1 MKKFTLLPLLL
12 VVGLYAHIARA
23 QFSLDG
29 QLLQRAEYRHG
40 FGRLL
45 SGGEEP
51 AMFIGQRAR
60 LQAQYKTDQFTFFLS
75 AQDVRTWG
83 SSPQLKLTDPFLSV
97 HEAWAETKLGTNLNL
112 KLGRQ
117 ELNYDNF
124 RFLGNLDWALQARSH
139 DFALAKYEK
148 EKMKLHVGAGYNQE
162 GERLSGNLF
171 TMPNQY
177 KVAQFVRYENIFG
190 DFSLSALFWNN
201 GLQYTLLDPVTGQVM
216 QKGIR
221 YRQTLGL
228 PTLRY
233 QLGSTTLSGF
243 YYRQLG
249 KDVVGRKVNASNVSL
264 NLSQLVTLDAEKGKS
279 LRFTAGY
286 EVLSGTEVVNGAIG
300 ELENVNRS
308 YSPLFGTNH
317 MHNGYMD
324 YFYVGGRHENS
335 AGLQDFF
342 LRARHDLN
350 TKLFFSLNGH
360 YFRTD
365 AQVFDNLEKVSR
377 NLGYEVDL
385 TLGYI
390 LNEAVSIQGGYSQMF
405 AAEGIKHLQ
414 NVQQQASVQNWGYVM
429 MIYRPTMK
437 NRFVGL
443 LF

>member
-1 MKKFTLLPLLL
+1 MKKVTLLALFLLT
-12 VVGLYAHIARA
+12 GLSQAAQA

-40 FGRLL
+40 FGRLI
-45 SGGEEP
+45 SQSEDP

-60 LQAQYKTDQFTFFLS
+60 LQAQYKMDAFTFS
-75 AQDVRTWG
+75 VSVQDVRTWG
-83 SSPQLKLTDPFLSV
+83 NTPQLKLTDPFLSV
-97 HEAWAETKLGTNLNL
+97 HEAWAETKLAPNWSV

-148 EKMKLHVGAGYNQE
+148 EKMKLHAGAGYNQE
-162 GERLSGNLF
+162 GERLSGNVFSLA
-171 TMPNQY
+171 NQY
-177 KVAQFVRYENIFG
+177 KAAQFLRYENAWANFQ
-190 DFSLSALFWNN
+190 LSALFWNN
-201 GLQYTLLDPVTGQVM
+201 GLQYTVLDPVTNQVT

-233 QLGSTTLSGF
+233 LAGNTTLSGF

-249 KDVVGRKVNASNVSL
+249 KDGVGRKVYASNYSV
-264 NLSQLVTLDAEKGKS
+264 NLSQLVTLDGEKGKS

-286 EVLSGTEVVNGAIG
+286 EVLSGTDVVNGTIG

-308 YSPLFGTNH
+308 YTPLFGTNH
-317 MHNGYMD
+317 LHNGYMD

-342 LRARHDLN
+342 IRARHDVN
-350 TKLFFSLNGH
+350 TNFFLSLNGH
-360 YFRTD
+360 YFRTE
-365 AQVFDNLEKVSR
+365 AQVYANSVKMSR
-377 NLGYEVDL
+377 HLGYEVDL
-385 TLGYI
+385 SLGYL
-390 LNEAVSIQGGYSQMF
+390 LNEAVSVQGGYSQMF
-405 AAEGIKHLQ
+405 SADGLRKLQ
-414 NVQQQASVQNWGYVM
+414 NVQNPASVQNWSYVM